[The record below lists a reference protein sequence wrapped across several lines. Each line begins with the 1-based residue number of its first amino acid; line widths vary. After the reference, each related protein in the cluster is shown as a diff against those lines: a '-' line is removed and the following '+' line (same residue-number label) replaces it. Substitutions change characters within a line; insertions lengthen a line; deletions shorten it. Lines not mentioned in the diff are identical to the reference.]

1 MTMPTE
7 TPAKTTGEEA
17 RLDFPVKGMHCAAC
31 VGKVERA
38 LLGVPGVKTAA
49 VNLATERA
57 TVRLGAGGPSLDA
70 LRRAV
75 AAAGYTVPADI
86 AATPEAADREQAER
100 ARENRRLRLK
110 FAVGAALSVPVL
122 LGSMHEVFSWAP
134 HWLRDPF
141 LLWALT
147 TPVQF
152 WVGWQ
157 FHAGFLTEL
166 RHRSA
171 SMNTLVSIGTNA
183 AYFFSVAVTLWPSMF
198 AATGAMP
205 YYEASALLM
214 TFLVLGRWL
223 EASARGGTSE
233 AIRRL
238 IALRPKTARVVRAG
252 KEEDVP
258 IGLVLVGDLLRV
270 RPGERVAV
278 DGHVVEGASTVDE
291 SMLTG
296 ESLPVEKGPGTA
308 VVGGSVNRTGAFT
321 FRATRVGSET
331 VLAQII
337 RLVEEAQGSKAPIQR
352 LADRVASVFVPVI
365 LVIAALTFGVWW
377 AWGPEPSFFY
387 ALANAVGVLVI
398 ACPCAM
404 GLATP
409 TAIMV
414 GTGKGAELGVLVKS
428 AGALELLHRVGI
440 VVFDKT
446 GTLTVG
452 KPVVTDVVP
461 APGLDADGFLAL
473 AAAAEQGSEHPLG
486 EAIVT
491 EAKARG
497 LALPPVS
504 EFQAVPGQG
513 VDAVAPGGRILLG
526 NARMMQARG
535 LDVAELE
542 PVARRLAAEGKSV
555 VYVAFAGETHGLV
568 AVADV
573 LKPDA
578 RAAVAA
584 LKALGIEVAMLTGD
598 TRLTGE
604 AIARQA
610 GIDRVL
616 AEVVPE
622 QKAAEIKRLQGQG
635 RLVAMVGDGINDAP
649 ALAQADVG
657 IAMGSGTDVAIEAA
671 DVTLMRGN
679 LHGVVTAVELSR
691 RTIRIIKENL
701 GWAFGYNIVLVPV
714 AAGALYPLWGVLLSP
729 ILAGLAMALSSV
741 SVVAN
746 SLRLKRFHTTLP
758 EEGERDMAKDPVCG
772 MEVDP
777 KEAAAQS
784 NYKGQMIYFCAV
796 ECKQKFDANPEKYL
810 SK

>member
-1 MTMPTE
+1 MVMPTQ
-7 TPAKTTGEEA
+7 TPAPTSGEES

-38 LLGVPGVKTAA
+38 LLGVPGVQTAA

-57 TVRLGAGGPSLDA
+57 SVRVAAGGPSLDA

-75 AAAGYTVPADI
+75 DAAGYTVPAEI
-86 AATPEAADREQAER
+86 AATPESADREQAER
-100 ARENRRLRLK
+100 ERENRVLQRK
-110 FAVGAALSVPVL
+110 FVVGAALSIPVL
-122 LGSMHEVFSWAP
+122 LGSMHEIFSWAP

-157 FHAGFLTEL
+157 FHAGFLSEL

-183 AYFFSVAVTLWPSMF
+183 AYFFSVAVTLWPSVF

-223 EASARGGTSE
+223 EARARGGTSE

-238 IALRPKTARVVRAG
+238 VALRPKTARVVRAG
-252 KEEDVP
+252 KEVDLP
-258 IGLVLVGDLLRV
+258 IAEVLAGDLLRV

-278 DGHVVEGASTVDE
+278 DGQVVEGASTVDE
-291 SMLTG
+291 SMLAG
-296 ESLPVEKGPGTA
+296 ESLPVEKGPGSG
-308 VVGGSVNRTGAFT
+308 VVGGSINRTGAFT

-352 LADRVASVFVPVI
+352 LADRVASVFVPVV
-365 LVIAALTFGVWW
+365 LAIASLTFFVWW

-387 ALANAVGVLVI
+387 AVANAVGVLVI

-428 AGALELLHRVGI
+428 AGALELLHRAGT

-452 KPVVTDVVP
+452 KPLVTDVVP
-461 APGLDADGFLAL
+461 APGFDADGFLAL

-486 EAIVT
+486 EAILT
-491 EAKARG
+491 EAKSRG

-504 EFQAVPGQG
+504 EFQAVPGHG
-513 VDAVAPGGRILLG
+513 VDALAPDGRILLG
-526 NARMMQARG
+526 NARMMQSRG
-535 LDVAELE
+535 LDVTKLEGTAREL
-542 PVARRLAAEGKSV
+542 ASLGKSV
-555 VYVAFAGETHGLV
+555 VYVAFAGEIHGLV

-573 LKPDA
+573 LKRDA
-578 RAAVAA
+578 HAAVAA
-584 LKALGIEVAMLTGD
+584 LRALGIEVAMLTGD

-616 AEVVPE
+616 AEVLPE
-622 QKAAEIKRLQGQG
+622 QKAAEIKRLQAEG
-635 RLVAMVGDGINDAP
+635 RSVAMVGDGINDAP

-671 DVTLMRGN
+671 DVTLMRGD
-679 LHGVVTAVELSR
+679 LRGVVTAVELSR

-701 GWAFGYNIVLVPV
+701 AWAFGYNIVLVPV
-714 AAGALYPLWGVLLSP
+714 AAGALYPFWGLLLSP

-746 SLRLKRFHTTLP
+746 SLRLKRFHTTMDQ
-758 EEGERDMAKDPVCG
+758 EGERAMAKDPVCS

-777 KEAAAQS
+777 KKAAAQS
-784 NYKGQMIYFCAV
+784 SYKGQTIYFCAV
-796 ECKQKFDANPEKYL
+796 GCKQKFDADPGKYV

>member
-7 TPAKTTGEEA
+7 TPARTMGEET

-38 LLGVPGVKTAA
+38 LLGVAGVKTAA

-110 FAVGAALSVPVL
+110 VVAGAALSVPVL

-141 LLWALT
+141 LLWGLT

-157 FHAGFLTEL
+157 FHAGFLAEL

-183 AYFFSVAVTLWPSMF
+183 AYFFSVAVTLWPNVF

-214 TFLVLGRWL
+214 TFLVLGRMF
-223 EASARGGTSE
+223 EARARGGTSE

-252 KEEDVP
+252 KEDDVP

-278 DGHVVEGASTVDE
+278 DGQVVEGASTVDE

-352 LADRVASVFVPVI
+352 LADRVASVFVPVV
-365 LVIAALTFGVWW
+365 LVIAALTFCVWW

-414 GTGKGAELGVLVKS
+414 GTGKGAELGVLVKT

-461 APGLDADGFLAL
+461 GPGFDADGFLAL

-491 EAKARG
+491 LAKARG

-513 VDAVAPGGRILLG
+513 VDAVAPDGRILLG

-535 LDVAELE
+535 LDVAGLE

-584 LKALGIEVAMLTGD
+584 LKSLGIEVAMLTGD

-616 AEVVPE
+616 AEVLPE
-622 QKAAEIKRLQGQG
+622 QKAAEIKRLQAEG

-746 SLRLKRFHTTLP
+746 SLRLKRFHTTST
-758 EEGERDMAKDPVCG
+758 EEGELAMAKDPVCS
-772 MEVDP
+772 MDVDP
-777 KEAAAQS
+777 KKAAAQS
-784 NYKGQMIYFCAV
+784 NYKGQMVYFCAV
-796 ECKQKFDANPEKYL
+796 GCKQKFDANPEKYL